1 MISNMEPQDA
11 QDTRAER
18 TMEIMDFKYPFDL

>member
-1 MISNMEPQDA
+1 MEPQDAQDA

-18 TMEIMDFKYPFDL
+18 TTEIMEFKYAFDL

>member
-1 MISNMEPQDA
+1 MEPQDA

-18 TMEIMDFKYPFDL
+18 TMEIMEFKYHLTCEEN